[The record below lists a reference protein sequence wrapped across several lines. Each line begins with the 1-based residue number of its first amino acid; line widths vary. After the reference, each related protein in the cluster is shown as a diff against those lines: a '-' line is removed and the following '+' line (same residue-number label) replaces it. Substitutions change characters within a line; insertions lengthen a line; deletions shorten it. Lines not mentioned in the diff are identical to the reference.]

1 MTDEKQVRSFLET
14 LTTESCVKLFQDYNV
29 HVSENGS
36 GAAGGADGILYC
48 GIVGF
53 TADNFRGSLV
63 LSATAEPLARSNPVT
78 GAGSQRDWTAELSNQ
93 LAGRVK
99 NRMLPHK
106 VDISISTP
114 VVLRGEHIFME
125 ASSCL
130 RPLVFDAPGG
140 VITVWID
147 IELLDG
153 FEMSFERDET
163 QAAVE
168 EGESLMF

>member
-1 MTDEKQVRSFLET
+1 MDEQKVRSFIET
-14 LTTESCVKLFQDYNV
+14 VTVESCVKLFQDYNV
-29 HVSENGS
+29 QVAENGS
-36 GAAGGADGILYC
+36 GSSAGEGILYC

-53 TADNFRGSLV
+53 TADNFRGSIV
-63 LSATAEPLARSNPVT
+63 LSATSGPLEHSNPVK
-78 GAGSQRDWTAELSNQ
+78 AASQRDWAAELTNQ

-114 VVLRGEHIFME
+114 VVLRGEHVFME
-125 ASSCL
+125 ARSGL

-153 FEMSFERDET
+153 FEMSFERDES
-163 QAAVE
+163 QVAVE
-168 EGESLMF
+168 EGESMMF